1 MFKIISVL
9 LILLSTFQSC
19 FVAQRSFYTT
29 KSKKAI
35 KYYEKALNC
44 FNTIDHVSAKP
55 DLIGAETYINKA
67 IIKDSFFGEAY
78 GLASKIS
85 IEKGNI
91 IEAIRFKNKMISVS
105 PVVPIIEYFFLSGM
119 QMSIGDYKNCLENA
133 KKYKSSPMADER
145 FIPNIDRMINNCV
158 FALNAINDS
167 VNFKPFNLGPGI
179 NTEMPEYFPSVTADD
194 STMLFTRR
202 INDKRA
208 VFGGKQEDIF
218 VAKKH
223 DNVWGQSKFIS
234 KNINTEFNEGAP
246 TFSTDGQYII
256 FVGCETGAKGDY
268 EYGDG
273 RKGYGSCD
281 LFYSQ
286 NVGNQWSKPKNLG
299 RPINTKH
306 WETQPSFSS
315 DGKSLYFI
323 RGLTYDRQRRNP
335 DNQDIY
341 VSRITDQGT
350 WSKPEKLPPNINTPY
365 REESVQIHPDGKT
378 LYFASNGHH
387 GMGGLDIYMSRLDHK
402 GNWEDPINLGYPLN
416 TFMDENSIL
425 ISSGGEVGYFSSN
438 RKGGFGSL
446 DLYGF
451 EIDEKYR
458 PKKVSFIKGKVYD
471 AEDFTPLPAK
481 FQLTNLETENI
492 ISELTANSGN
502 GEFLITIP
510 SNNDLAFHAE
520 YIGYNFVSKNFS
532 FDELKLTNEGYV
544 LNIPMYK
551 IQPGT
556 FVLENIFFEINSW
569 ELKNKSIIELEK
581 VYQMLEHNI
590 DIEIEIS
597 GHTDNV
603 GNDESNLILSKN
615 RAKAVVDWLAKKGIS
630 ESRMSFIGHGENKP
644 IVDNSNANNRAKNRR
659 TELTIK

>member
-1 MFKIISVL
+1 LKKSL
-9 LILLSTFQSC
+9 L
-19 FVAQRSFYTT
+19 
-29 KSKKAI
+29 
-35 KYYEKALNC
+35 
-44 FNTIDHVSAKP
+44 
-55 DLIGAETYINKA
+55 
-67 IIKDSFFGEAY
+67 KDSLFGEAY
-78 GLASKIS
+78 ALASKVS
-85 IEKGNI
+85 IEKGSI
-91 IEAIRFKNKMISVS
+91 LEAIHFKNKMISVS
-105 PVVPIIEYFFLSGM
+105 PVIPLIEYFFLSGM
-119 QMSIGDYKNCLENA
+119 QMSIGDYKNCLINA
-133 KKYKSSPMADER
+133 NKYKSSPMADER
-145 FIPNIDRMINNCV
+145 FIPNIGRMINNCV
-158 FALNAINDS
+158 FALNAIKDS

-179 NTEMPEYFPSVTADD
+179 NTAMPEYFPSVTADD
-194 STMLFTRR
+194 STLLFTRR
-202 INDKRA
+202 INDRRA

-218 VAKKH
+218 VTKKS
-223 DNVWGQSKFIS
+223 NNIWGESNLIS
-234 KNINTEFNEGAP
+234 RNINTEFNEGAP

-256 FVGCETGAKGDY
+256 FVGCETGSKGDY
-268 EYGDG
+268 EYGDD

-286 NVGNQWSKPKNLG
+286 NIGNQWSKPRNLG

-350 WSKPEKLPPNINTPY
+350 WSNPEKLPSNINTPY

-378 LYFASNGHH
+378 LYFASNGHQ
-387 GMGGLDIYMSRLDHK
+387 GMGGLDIYMSRLNDQ
-402 GNWEDPINLGYPLN
+402 GEWGDPINLGYPLN

-425 ISSGGEVGYFSSN
+425 ISSGGKLGYFSSN

-451 EIDEKYR
+451 ELEEKFR
-458 PKKVSFIKGKVYD
+458 PQKVSFIKGKVFD

-481 FQLTNLETENI
+481 FQLTNLETEII

-510 SNNDLAFHAE
+510 DNNDLAFHAE
-520 YIGYNFVSKNFS
+520 YVGYNFVSKNLS
-532 FDELKLTNEGYV
+532 FDQLKLTNEGYV
-544 LNIPMYK
+544 LNIPMHK

-569 ELKNKSIIELEK
+569 ELKNNSIIELEK
-581 VYQMLEHNI
+581 VYKMLELNSE
-590 DIEIEIS
+590 IEIEIS
-597 GHTDNV
+597 GHTDNI
-603 GNDESNLILSKN
+603 GDDESNIILSKN
-615 RAKAVVDWLAKKGIS
+615 RAKAVVDWLVEKGIPQ
-630 ESRMSFIGHGENKP
+630 SRMSFIGYGETKP
-644 IVDNSNANNRAKNRR
+644 IVDNSNAVNRSKNRR

>member
-1 MFKIISVL
+1 MSKIYPILIIL
-9 LILLSTFQSC
+9 LIFFQTC
-19 FVAQRSFYTT
+19 FTAQKSFYST

-35 KYYEKALNC
+35 KYYEKALTC
-44 FNTIDHVSAKP
+44 FNTIDHVSAKA
-55 DLIGAETYINKA
+55 DLIGAESYIKKA
-67 IIKDSFFGEAY
+67 LIKDSLFTEAY
-78 GLASKIS
+78 ALASKIS

-91 IEAIRFKNKMISVS
+91 TEAIDFKNKMISVS
-105 PVVPIIEYFFLSGM
+105 PIVPLIEYFFLSGM
-119 QMSIGDYKNCLENA
+119 QMSIGDYKNCLKNA
-133 KKYKSSPMADER
+133 NKYKSSPMADER
-145 FIPNIDRMINNCV
+145 FVPNIQRMINNCV
-158 FALNAINDS
+158 FALDAIKDS
-167 VNFKPFNLGPGI
+167 VNFKPFNLGAGI

-194 STMLFTRR
+194 STLLFTRR
-202 INDKRA
+202 INDRRA
-208 VFGGKQEDIF
+208 VFGGVQEDIF
-218 VAKKH
+218 VTKKR
-223 DNVWGQSKFIS
+223 DNIWGTSNPIS
-234 KNINTEFNEGAP
+234 KSINTEFNEGAP

-256 FVGCETGAKGDY
+256 FVGCETGSKGDY

-286 NVGNQWSKPKNLG
+286 NVGNQWSKPRNLG

-341 VSRITDQGT
+341 VSRITEHGT
-350 WSKPEKLPPNINTPY
+350 WSNPEKLPANINTPY

-378 LYFASNGHH
+378 LYFASNGHQ
-387 GMGGLDIYMSRLDHK
+387 GMGGLDIYMSRLNDQ
-402 GNWEDPINLGYPLN
+402 GEWGDPVNLGYPLN

-425 ISSGGEVGYFSSN
+425 ISSGGELGYFSSN

-451 EIDEKYR
+451 ELDKKFR
-458 PKKVSFIKGKVYD
+458 PEKVSFIKGKVFD
-471 AEDFTPLPAK
+471 AEDYTPLPAK
-481 FQLTNLETENI
+481 FQLTNLETGKI

-510 SNNDLAFHAE
+510 ENNDLAFHVE
-520 YIGYNFVSKNFS
+520 YVGYNFVSKNLS
-532 FDELKLTNEGYV
+532 FDQLKLTKDGYI

-556 FVLENIFFEINSW
+556 FVLENIFFEVNSW
-569 ELKNKSIIELEK
+569 ELKINSIIELEK
-581 VYQMLEHNI
+581 VYKMLELNSK
-590 DIEIEIS
+590 IEIEIS

-603 GNDESNLILSKN
+603 GDDQSNLILSKN
-615 RAKAVVDWLAKKGIS
+615 RAKAVVDWLVKKGINQ
-630 ESRMSFIGHGENKP
+630 SRMSFTGYGENKP
-644 IVDNSNANNRAKNRR
+644 IVDNSSPINRAKNRR

>member
-1 MFKIISVL
+1 MTKISAIFIVF
-9 LILLSTFQSC
+9 LITIQCC
-19 FVAQRSFYTT
+19 FTAQKSFYDT

-35 KYYEKALNC
+35 KYYEKALTC
-44 FNTIDHVSAKP
+44 FNTIDHVSGKA
-55 DLIGAETYINKA
+55 DLIGAENFLKKSLL
-67 IIKDSFFGEAY
+67 KDSLFGEAY
-78 GLASKIS
+78 ALASKVS
-85 IEKGNI
+85 IEKGDI
-91 IEAIRFKNKMISVS
+91 LEAIHFKNKMINVS
-105 PVVPIIEYFFLSGM
+105 PVVPLIEYFFLSGM
-119 QMSIGDYKNCLENA
+119 QMSIGDYKNCLINA
-133 KKYKSSPMADER
+133 NKYKSSPMADER
-145 FIPNIDRMINNCV
+145 FIPNIGRMINNCV
-158 FALNAINDS
+158 FALNAIKDS

-179 NTEMPEYFPSVTADD
+179 NTAMPEYFPSVTADD
-194 STMLFTRR
+194 STLLFTRR
-202 INDKRA
+202 INDRRA

-218 VAKKH
+218 VTKKS
-223 DNVWGQSKFIS
+223 NNIWGESSLIS
-234 KNINTEFNEGAP
+234 RNINTEFNEGAP

-256 FVGCETGAKGDY
+256 FVGCETGSKGDY
-268 EYGDG
+268 EYGDD

-286 NVGNQWSKPKNLG
+286 NIGNQWSKPRNLG

-350 WSKPEKLPPNINTPY
+350 WSNPEKLPSNINTPY

-378 LYFASNGHH
+378 LYFASNGHQ
-387 GMGGLDIYMSRLDHK
+387 GMGGLDIYMSRLNDQ
-402 GNWEDPINLGYPLN
+402 GEWGDPINLGYPLN

-425 ISSGGEVGYFSSN
+425 ISSGGKLGYFSSN

-451 EIDEKYR
+451 ELEEKFR
-458 PKKVSFIKGKVYD
+458 PQKVSFIKGKVFD
-471 AEDFTPLPAK
+471 HEDFTPLPAK
-481 FQLTNLETENI
+481 FQLTNLETEVI

-510 SNNDLAFHAE
+510 DNNDLAFHAE
-520 YIGYNFVSKNFS
+520 YVGYNFVSKNLS
-532 FDELKLTNEGYV
+532 FDQLKLTNEGYV
-544 LNIPMYK
+544 LNIPMHK

-569 ELKNKSIIELEK
+569 ELKNNSIIELEK
-581 VYQMLEHNI
+581 VYKMLELNSE
-590 DIEIEIS
+590 IEIEIS

-603 GNDESNLILSKN
+603 GDDESNIILSKN
-615 RAKAVVDWLAKKGIS
+615 RAKAVVDWLVEKGIPQ
-630 ESRMSFIGHGENKP
+630 SRMSFIGYGETKP
-644 IVDNSNANNRAKNRR
+644 IVDNSNAVNRSKNRR

>member
-1 MFKIISVL
+1 MSKIYPILIIL
-9 LILLSTFQSC
+9 LIFFQTC
-19 FVAQRSFYTT
+19 FTAQKSFYST

-35 KYYEKALNC
+35 KYYEKALTC
-44 FNTIDHVSAKP
+44 FNTIDHVSAKA
-55 DLIGAETYINKA
+55 DLIGAESYIKKA
-67 IIKDSFFGEAY
+67 LIKDSLFTEAY
-78 GLASKIS
+78 ALASKIS

-91 IEAIRFKNKMISVS
+91 TEAIDFKNKMISVS
-105 PVVPIIEYFFLSGM
+105 PIVPLIEYFFLSGM
-119 QMSIGDYKNCLENA
+119 QMSIGDYKNCLKNA
-133 KKYKSSPMADER
+133 NKYKSSPMADER
-145 FIPNIDRMINNCV
+145 FVPNIQRMINNCV
-158 FALNAINDS
+158 FALDAIKDS
-167 VNFKPFNLGPGI
+167 VNFKPFNLGAGI

-194 STMLFTRR
+194 STLLFTRR
-202 INDKRA
+202 INDRRA
-208 VFGGKQEDIF
+208 VFGGVQEDIF
-218 VAKKH
+218 VTKKR
-223 DNVWGQSKFIS
+223 DNIWETSNPIS
-234 KNINTEFNEGAP
+234 KSINTEFNEGAP

-256 FVGCETGAKGDY
+256 FVGCETGSKGDY

-286 NVGNQWSKPKNLG
+286 NVGNQWSKPRNLG

-341 VSRITDQGT
+341 VSRITEHGT
-350 WSKPEKLPPNINTPY
+350 WSNPEKLPANINTPY

-378 LYFASNGHH
+378 LYFASNGHQ
-387 GMGGLDIYMSRLDHK
+387 GMGGLDIYMSRLNDQ
-402 GNWEDPINLGYPLN
+402 GEWGDPVNLGYPLN

-425 ISSGGEVGYFSSN
+425 ISSGGELGYFSSN

-451 EIDEKYR
+451 ELDKKFR
-458 PKKVSFIKGKVYD
+458 PEKVSFIKGKVFD
-471 AEDFTPLPAK
+471 AEDYAPLPAK
-481 FQLTNLETENI
+481 FQLTNLETGKI

-510 SNNDLAFHAE
+510 ENNDLAFHVE
-520 YIGYNFVSKNFS
+520 YVGYNFVSKNLS
-532 FDELKLTNEGYV
+532 FDQLKLTKDGYI

-556 FVLENIFFEINSW
+556 FVLENIFFEVNSW
-569 ELKNKSIIELEK
+569 ELKINSIIELEK
-581 VYQMLEHNI
+581 VYKMLELNSK
-590 DIEIEIS
+590 IEIEIS

-603 GNDESNLILSKN
+603 GDDQSNLILSKN
-615 RAKAVVDWLAKKGIS
+615 RAKAVVDWLVKKGINQ
-630 ESRMSFIGHGENKP
+630 SRMSFTGYGENKP
-644 IVDNSNANNRAKNRR
+644 IVDNSKAANRAKNRR